1 MSNSSGNPPHG
12 GQNAHLYRRA
22 ERLQAAAEQTRAA
35 ELAEKARLAERA
47 KIAQRAQW
55 SMADRKA
62 EWDTAGRAK
71 AAQARVDA
79 KFFDR
84 MWSQLKPGS
93 QRIVKAMTVGGLA
106 VVGIPLVVTA
116 LMHVA
121 DPSKYFD
128 DRSTWNEMLE
138 DLKVSAWDV
147 WITYFSEVAPY
158 WRGHASETVQRYLR
172 FELIGMFDELGRIA
186 TEISGTLTTL
196 AWDIVDY
203 NTSLVDLVTSCA
215 PILLALV
222 PFAGTLP
229 GKALLMAAA
238 FGFLKLLWG
247 LVKEFLGKI
256 KSLDLKLETLGHKM
270 FELRGLF
277 NVGDNKLHLKPV
289 GYDPNL
295 WVPVTKEN

>member
-12 GQNAHLYRRA
+12 RNTHLYKQA
-22 ERLQAAAEQTRAA
+22 ERLRVAAEQAKSAELAKQTRAA
-35 ELAEKARLAERA
+35 EQA
-47 KIAQRAQW
+47 KTMQRAQW
-55 SMADRKA
+55 NMIDHRAK
-62 EWDTAGRAK
+62 WDTAGQAK
-71 AAQARVDA
+71 AAQVRVDSS
-79 KFFDR
+79 FFDR
-84 MWSQLKPGS
+84 MWNQLKPGS
-93 QRIVKAMTVGGLA
+93 QRIVKALTIGGLA
-106 VVGIPLVVTA
+106 AVGIPLVITA
-116 LMHVA
+116 LMHVG

-158 WRGHASETVQRYLR
+158 WMGHASETVQRYLR